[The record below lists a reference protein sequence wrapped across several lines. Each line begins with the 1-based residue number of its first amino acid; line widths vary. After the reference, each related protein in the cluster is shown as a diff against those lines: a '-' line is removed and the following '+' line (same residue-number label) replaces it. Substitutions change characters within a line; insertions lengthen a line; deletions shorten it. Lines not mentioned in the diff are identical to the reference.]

1 MFITTSRRHGFN
13 AIRWRVAYR
22 FAARVYSCARA
33 RLGVPQRNLHKPTVM
48 ILTAMLIAT
57 AASAEDSIQT
67 NNTASGHPTQGD
79 TAASGSAEPTAP
91 ATAPAAEPPE
101 ITVPPRIEIEA
112 AKAGDFPIQLS
123 RRVEDLP
130 PGTCL
135 RILGLPNGVTLSG
148 GQSNPGRG
156 WIVPLWAMDGL
167 KIHLS
172 EGISGEHDLLVA
184 LVDHNG
190 EMIFNEQATKLRI
203 KAAAAPTGQDST
215 PSIAAEPP
223 AADQKPAPG
232 EPSTLTTTVAN
243 NPATNNTLP
252 NSKDSATDHS
262 EPTSRPFTLTS
273 ADFTANGGNGVKL
286 SKQVGLPG
294 NHRHTTGIAV
304 ADPSSTD
311 FDMAKELTK
320 VLAADG
326 VGSLRD
332 LQIYPTV
339 GPGGLQTVRDVLT
352 LPSTDLA
359 IASIP
364 IINKLRAARTY
375 GDIGQQLV
383 LVGTI
388 MTEELHVLA
397 PKHIT
402 DIHDLA
408 GKTVS
413 LGPTGSLSATL
424 GHDILAALDVKAREV
439 NVDFDKAIG
448 EIRAGKIAAILLIS
462 GKPVRHIAEHALP
475 AELHFL
481 SVPYL
486 PAFEGDFVRSALTH
500 DDYPRVIEGTEV
512 GTIGIHCALWAYQW
526 PEQSERF
533 RLVEMVIEGLAQHLH
548 ELQSGA
554 NHPKW
559 KETDLS
565 GSVSGWSR
573 FDLSKAARAQNGKP
587 KL

>member
-1 MFITTSRRHGFN
+1 MMRAPLI
-13 AIRWRVAYR
+13 AIVLCSAS
-22 FAARVYSCARA
+22 AAVCAQSANKTVTGLHSCFQLARGVDSVCSTPANDEAQRLDCLEKA
-33 RLGVPQRNLHKPTVM
+33 R
-48 ILTAMLIAT
+48 AMLIECLEHIPPETSAVSVPRQMLSPGTVQPELPIGTVSPEVT
-57 AASAEDSIQT
+57 AR
-67 NNTASGHPTQGD
+67 
-79 TAASGSAEPTAP
+79 SGSSEMPSG
-91 ATAPAAEPPE
+91 
-101 ITVPPRIEIEA
+101 TVLA
-112 AKAGDFPIQLS
+112 S
-123 RRVEDLP
+123 
-130 PGTCL
+130 
-135 RILGLPNGVTLSG
+135 
-148 GQSNPGRG
+148 
-156 WIVPLWAMDGL
+156 
-167 KIHLS
+167 H
-172 EGISGEHDLLVA
+172 
-184 LVDHNG
+184 
-190 EMIFNEQATKLRI
+190 
-203 KAAAAPTGQDST
+203 
-215 PSIAAEPP
+215 
-223 AADQKPAPG
+223 
-232 EPSTLTTTVAN
+232 
-243 NPATNNTLP
+243 
-252 NSKDSATDHS
+252 
-262 EPTSRPFTLTS
+262 PFTLTS
-273 ADFTANGGNGVKL
+273 ADFAANGGNGVKL
-286 SKQVGLPG
+286 SKQIGLPG

-304 ADPSSTD
+304 SDPSSTD
-311 FDMAKELTK
+311 FVMAKELTK
-320 VLAADG
+320 VLAADDD
-326 VGSLRD
+326 GSLRD

-339 GPGGLQTVRDVLT
+339 GPGGLQPVRDVLT

-364 IINKLRAARTY
+364 VINKLRAARTY

-383 LVGTI
+383 LVGNL

-397 PKHIT
+397 PKHIA

-424 GHDILAALDVKAREV
+424 GHDILAALDAKAREV
-439 NVDFDKAIG
+439 NLDFDKAIR
-448 EIRAGKIAAILLIS
+448 EMRAGKIAAILLIS

-512 GTIGIHCALWAYQW
+512 GTIGIRCALWAYHW
-526 PEQSERF
+526 PEQNERF
-533 RLVEMVIEGLAQHLH
+533 RLVEMVIEGLAKHLH

-573 FDLSKAARAQNGKP
+573 FDLSKAAAAQNGKP